1 MAKDSVFV
9 TIHCL
14 TVDAFVADP
23 VTAQVFAGQNA
34 VLDVTSSYAST
45 FAYMWTP
52 GIYLTDSTFKQAHV
66 SRPQATTTYWVAVM
80 DITNGCLAYD
90 SVVLTVIP
98 PGVPPMPN
106 AFSPNGDGHNNT
118 FYVHGGPLIQFNFKI
133 YNEWGN
139 IVFFTRDE
147 LEGWDG
153 TYKGQPQPPGT
164 YVWVIDAE
172 KTIDTPIHLS
182 GSVNLIR

>member
-1 MAKDSVFV
+1 MP
-9 TIHCL
+9 T
-14 TVDAFVADP
+14 AF
-23 VTAQVFAGQNA
+23 T
-34 VLDVTSSYAST
+34 
-45 FAYMWTP
+45 
-52 GIYLTDSTFKQAHV
+52 
-66 SRPQATTTYWVAVM
+66 
-80 DITNGCLAYD
+80 
-90 SVVLTVIP
+90 
-98 PGVPPMPN
+98 
-106 AFSPNGDGHNNT
+106 PNGDGHNNT
-118 FYVHGGPLIQFNFKI
+118 FYVHGGPFIQFNFKI